1 MQRFGSY
8 LEEGIITEG
17 VNDPAIF
24 KAVFLAGGPGSGKS
38 FIVGQTALQSLG
50 LKLINSDPAFEL
62 KLEKAGLDKG
72 NPNDIYSEKGQLLR
86 IQAKALTSKQMRL
99 SIDQRLGLVIDGT
112 GKDSAKIKKNEW
124 GLKQIGYE
132 TAMIYV
138 DTDLETALERNRKRD
153 RSLPDDK
160 VEMMWNMTQASKKFY
175 QRIFGETLYVINNS
189 DGANYQVQVQAVY
202 KRMAEWTK
210 KPPRMPQA
218 KAWITARSK
227 QS

>member
-38 FIVGQTALQSLG
+38 FIVGQTALQALG
-50 LKLINSDPAFEL
+50 LRLINSDPAFERA
-62 KLEKAGLDKG
+62 LEKAGLDKSS
-72 NPNDIYSEKGQLLR
+72 PEDIASDEGQAAR
-86 IQAKALTSKQMRL
+86 GKAKALTAQQMRL
-99 SIDQRLGLVIDGT
+99 AVDGRLGLVIDGT
-112 GKDSAKIKKNEW
+112 GKDAAKIKEQQIQ
-124 GLKQIGYE
+124 LKKIGYE
-132 TAMIYV
+132 TALIFV
-138 DTDLETALERNRKRD
+138 NTDLDTALARNSKRA
-153 RSLPDDK
+153 RSLPDTM
-160 VEMMWNMTQASKKFY
+160 VSHMWQGVQKNIGEFQKMFGVNMF
-175 QRIFGETLYVINNS
+175 VIDNS
-189 DGANYQVQVQAVY
+189 DGANYQVQVQSTY
-202 KRMAEWTK
+202 KKMKAWVD